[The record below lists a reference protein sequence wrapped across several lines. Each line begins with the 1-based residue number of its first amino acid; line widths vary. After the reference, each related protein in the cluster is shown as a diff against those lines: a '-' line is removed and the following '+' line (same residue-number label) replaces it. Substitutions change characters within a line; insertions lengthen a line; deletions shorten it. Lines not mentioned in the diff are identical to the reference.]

1 MNLFTLSLSYIRA
14 RALNSALN
22 LLLLALGI
30 ATITVLILFSA
41 QLESRLTKDARGI
54 DLVVG
59 AKGSPMQLILSS
71 IYHVDIPTG
80 NIPYASIATLRRNP
94 MVDGVVPL
102 ALGDSFS
109 GFRMVGSEHSYAAL
123 YDAEL
128 ADGAL
133 WDRPFEATLGATVAE
148 ATGLAIGDSFFGS
161 HGIADAGGPVHDD
174 RPYRVVG
181 ILQPTGSVLD
191 RLVLT
196 SVESVWFTHDAH
208 HHEDEHAH
216 DDHDHDEREDEHAHE
231 EDEHAHDDHD
241 HDEHEHEDEHA
252 HEEDEH
258 AHEDEEHAH
267 GDHKEEHADD
277 DHGHDE
283 HGHDE
288 HEGEEHA
295 HDEHE
300 GEEHGHD
307 EAEHAAGADLADR
320 EITALLVS
328 YRSPIAAVSLP
339 RQINSQSALQAAA
352 PAFET
357 ARLLAL
363 VGVGLDTL
371 RGFGLLLI
379 FTAALGVFIA
389 LYNAMQQRRYDL
401 AVMRSLGATPGKL
414 LRQVILE
421 GLILSLAGAALGL
434 ALGHGVAEILG
445 RVLREGRDLGLTGL
459 AWQPA
464 EWSLIILSIFVG
476 IIASVIPAI
485 QAYRTDIAATLS
497 TR

>member
-1 MNLFTLSLSYIRA
+1 MNLFTLSLAYIRA

-80 NIPYASIATLRRNP
+80 NIPYTSIDALRRNP
-94 MVDGVVPL
+94 MVEGVVPL
-102 ALGDSFS
+102 ALGDSFR

-123 YDAEL
+123 YNAEL
-128 ADGAL
+128 DIGAL

-148 ATGLAIGDSFFGS
+148 ATGLGIGDSFVGS
-161 HGIADAGGPVHDD
+161 HGIADSGGPVHDD
-174 RPYRVVG
+174 RPYQVVG
-181 ILQPTGSVLD
+181 ILEPTGSVLD

-208 HHEDEHAH
+208 HDEHAHDEHEDEHAH
-216 DDHDHDEREDEHAHE
+216 DEHEDEHAHE
-231 EDEHAHDDHD
+231 GD
-241 HDEHEHEDEHA
+241 EHEDEHA

-277 DHGHDE
+277 DHGHEE

-295 HDEHE
+295 HDEHD

-307 EAEHAAGADLADR
+307 EADLADR
-320 EITALLVS
+320 EITALLVRYS
-328 YRSPIAAVSLP
+328 SPIAAVSLP
-339 RQINSQSALQAAA
+339 RQINSQTALQAAA

-357 ARLLAL
+357 ARLLSL

-421 GLILSLAGAALGL
+421 GLILSLAGTALGL

-445 RVLREGRDLGLTGL
+445 QILREGRDLGLTGL

-464 EWSLIILSIFVG
+464 EWSLIILSLFVG
-476 IIASVIPAI
+476 IVASVIPAI